1 MKNAPAIHLAIIQPA
16 GYVHSLGF
24 LDQARYFRHMFRR
37 QGAKVTMA
45 KNRLRE
51 DAVNF
56 VFGAH
61 LAFPPTGR
69 SATRACSSTWN
80 NWARAAPR

>member
-37 QGAKVTMA
+37 LGARVTMA
-45 KNRLRE
+45 R
-51 DAVNF
+51 
-56 VFGAH
+56 
-61 LAFPPTGR
+61 TGCAR
-69 SATRACSSTWN
+69 TR
-80 NWARAAPR
+80 